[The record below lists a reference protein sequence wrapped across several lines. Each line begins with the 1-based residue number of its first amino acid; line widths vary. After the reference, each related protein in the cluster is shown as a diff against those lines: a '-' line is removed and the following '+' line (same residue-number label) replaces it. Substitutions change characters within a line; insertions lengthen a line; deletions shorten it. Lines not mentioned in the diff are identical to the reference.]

1 MGLFVRGF
9 VGRKDGFR
17 LRDGGV
23 PMRGF
28 TLLEIMLVLVII
40 SVSTM
45 MVMPSYFSAFSGS
58 LGDEGKRL
66 VQVLRLAKDES
77 ALSGQN
83 YRVRFRAHSYS
94 FQSTNQHGEWH
105 TLQASPYQPH
115 DLGKAFQILEI
126 RPQPPLT
133 EQVDSGKEKREPV
146 MADLLLPPEGIRQ
159 ISDIILANDP
169 DDGHA
174 LTIHFRPGPGGIDI
188 ASEMP

>member
-1 MGLFVRGF
+1 MGLLMRRAGGF
-9 VGRKDGFR
+9 H
-17 LRDGGV
+17 LLDGGAPV
-23 PMRGF
+23 RGF

-66 VQVLRLAKDES
+66 VQVLRLAQEES
-77 ALSGQN
+77 ALSGQH

-94 FQSTNQHGEWH
+94 FQSTDQHGEWH

-115 DLGKAFQILEI
+115 DLGKTFQVLEI

-146 MADLLLPPEGIRQ
+146 MADLLLPPEGIHQ
-159 ISDIILANDP
+159 ISDIILAKDP
-169 DDGHA
+169 DDGQS
-174 LTIHFRPGPGGIDI
+174 LTIHFRPGPGGIAVAED
-188 ASEMP
+188 SP